1 MEYKIEAHRIMS
13 ISLGKIYNSRIQ
25 RGGIKLHKNLLVS
38 LVLRSAR
45 QVYLSDYYSGVC
57 LSAQQVESSEWSEGK
72 DVDSN
77 QDKQISTAP
86 ESFPGSP
93 ADHNPAPAANV
104 KLGEV
109 DVATAPHTDRPTA
122 ERERPFSLGASEETV
137 NTSEASQ
144 TPAVGTDEVTVKHI
158 SSNCDGAVSQT
169 SFTTVSLIDH
179 QTSSTLAGD
188 DSPKIKV
195 HRCCANRKRTAENSE
210 LKPTKRT
217 KITSPRAYFAAEA
230 KEGSEEMDTS
240 NVTSL
245 ITIFGSSFSGLLSRP
260 RDAAQS
266 DSEVDESDSGSGK
279 ICCDQ
284 MLKNLNSWTTA
295 IVAF

>member
-1 MEYKIEAHRIMS
+1 MS

-57 LSAQQVESSEWSEGK
+57 LSAQQVESREWREGK
-72 DVDSN
+72 DMDSN
-77 QDKQISTAP
+77 QDEQNSTAP
-86 ESFPGSP
+86 ESSPGSP

-104 KLGEV
+104 ELVEV
-109 DVATAPHTDRPTA
+109 CVATAPLTDRLTT
-122 ERERPFSLGASEETV
+122 ERESPDSPGAPEETV

-144 TPAVGTDEVTVKHI
+144 TPAVATDEVFVEHI
-158 SSNCDGAVSQT
+158 SSNCDSALS
-169 SFTTVSLIDH
+169 
-179 QTSSTLAGD
+179 QTSSTTDEESLIDRQTSSTFAGD
-188 DSPKIKV
+188 DSHRIKV
-195 HRCCANRKRTAENSE
+195 HRCCTNRKRTAENSE

-260 RDAAQS
+260 RDAAES